1 MQTGPG
7 RASVT
12 GSAAHPIMFWV
23 LTGLALLIFAPCV
36 LVPLWA
42 EKEQLHTYERSLA
55 IWVAQLEAE
64 TARNQSRV
72 EAVMRDPLVNE
83 RLLRRETNYRPEGE
97 RVVQWSPDELA
108 AAWPEVTISVTQPA
122 AIQDENSSRCVAFLS
137 RWLPDWP
144 YQDLFARSP
153 QRSLLLAMAGGLL
166 LAAFLLYAPGQEQDE
181 PKSTI
186 VTGSEQP

>member
-1 MQTGPG
+1 
-7 RASVT
+7 
-12 GSAAHPIMFWV
+12 MFWV